1 MSTNILTISPDS
13 ALESRIKKLFLDG
26 SSQVV
31 QVSREAR
38 IDRLSE
44 FSEPVPYDVM
54 ILTSAVCKDAN
65 GEGIRRLE
73 GLIAKSPMTKVLFL
87 VEPEDIQIAKSALEA
102 GTYQYAK
109 LPVSDTELRMLIE
122 AALASRQQNG
132 TSKLLPKDESR
143 NRFEPFIG
151 RSPAMRQVYRQIRK
165 AATTDIP
172 LMILGETG
180 TGKDLAA
187 QAIHQRSRRS
197 KGPYIP
203 VNLGALPSEL
213 VASELFGHEKGTF
226 TGALK
231 QHRGKFE
238 QGNDGTV
245 FLDEIDCIDEK
256 VQVSLLRLIEQ
267 KEFHRLGGEQA
278 VKSNARL
285 IVASNQNLEALVR
298 AGSFRQDLF
307 FRLDIFRIVMP
318 PLRQRQGDIP
328 LLVENFLAHY
338 RQAFDKRFLEI
349 GPECMQ
355 LLEAYDWPGNVRE
368 LKNVIQRAVLVCE
381 GKEILPEHFPVR
393 FRSVETPQPTATFE
407 IGTPLEV
414 VEREMVIRALS
425 EANNNRT
432 RAAELLGISRRAIY
446 NKLRKH
452 NLHETLHSKPTE

>member
-1 MSTNILTISPDS
+1 MNTNILTISPDS
-13 ALESRIKKLFLDG
+13 ALENRIKKLFIDG

-31 QVSREAR
+31 QVSRETR

-44 FSEPVPYDVM
+44 LSEPTPYDVM
-54 ILTSAVCKDAN
+54 ILTSAVCRGAN
-65 GEGIRRLE
+65 GEGMRHLQE
-73 GLIAKSPMTKVLFL
+73 LIAKNPATQVLFL
-87 VEPEDIQIAKSALEA
+87 VDPEDIQITKAALEV

-109 LPVSDTELRMLIE
+109 LPVSDTELKILIE
-122 AALASRQQNG
+122 AAFTNRARNNKSAPSRKTRQNPVQ
-132 TSKLLPKDESR
+132 S
-143 NRFEPFIG
+143 FIG
-151 RSPAMRQVYRQIRK
+151 RSPVMQQVYRQIRK
-165 AATTDIP
+165 AAKTDIP
-172 LMILGETG
+172 ILVLGETG
-180 TGKDLAA
+180 TGKDMAA
-187 QAIHQRSRRS
+187 QAIHQCSRRS
-197 KGPYIP
+197 NGPYVP
-203 VNLGALPSEL
+203 VNLGALPAEL

-238 QGNDGTV
+238 QGNAGTL

-285 IVASNQNLEALVR
+285 IVASNQNLEELVQ

-318 PLRQRQGDIP
+318 PLRQRQDDIP

-338 RQAFDKRFLEI
+338 HHAFNKPALKFA
-349 GPECMQ
+349 PASM
-355 LLEAYDWPGNVRE
+355 EAVKAYHWPGNVRE

-381 GKEILPEHFPVR
+381 GGEILPEHLPAR
-393 FRSVETPQPTATFE
+393 FRAVETPQPAATFE
-407 IGTPLEV
+407 IGTPLDV
-414 VEREMVIRALS
+414 VEREMIVRALS
-425 EANNNRT
+425 EADNNRT
-432 RAAELLGISRRAIY
+432 HAAELLGISRRAIY

-452 NLHETLHSKPTE
+452 NLQETAFSKSNS